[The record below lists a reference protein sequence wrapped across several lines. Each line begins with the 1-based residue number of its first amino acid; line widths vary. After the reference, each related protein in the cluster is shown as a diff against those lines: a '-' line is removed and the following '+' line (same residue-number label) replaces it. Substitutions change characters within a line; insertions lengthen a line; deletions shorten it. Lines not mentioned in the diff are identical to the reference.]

1 MSITP
6 NIIISLRKIL
16 LPLFIIL
23 LVTQGIAQ
31 STGYADLEKM
41 PVDLETDYALS
52 ALPPHLRND
61 ATVYLLDPKKGYYIG
76 RQGSNGFICF
86 VSRTEWEWEEFRNDL
101 APAISYDA
109 EGARSIF
116 PIYQDVAAMRA
127 SGKYNPAQIKD
138 SIKNRILTGV
148 YKAPARSGISYML
161 SPLMRVYPGM
171 PDDKTIVTVSAP
183 HYMFYAPYVADG
195 DLGFKPGISGPVLNS
210 PGQLVFG
217 EHGAPYGY
225 IIVLASEKEA
235 AVIARDGQDLM
246 KRLFAYKPWFAVQPN
261 TKHHGSAD

>member
-1 MSITP
+1 MA
-6 NIIISLRKIL
+6 SLRKIFL
-16 LPLFIIL
+16 TFFTFLT
-23 LVTQGIAQ
+23 VMQGIAQ
-31 STGYADLEKM
+31 SVAYDDLGKM

-52 ALPPHLRND
+52 ALPPHLRSN

-127 SGKYNPAQIKD
+127 SGKYSPAQIKD
-138 SIKNRILTGV
+138 SIKTRILNGV
-148 YKAPARSGISYML
+148 YKAPSRPGISYML

-183 HYMFYAPYVADG
+183 HYMFYAPYVADE
-195 DLGFKPGISGPVLNS
+195 DLGLKPGIPGPVLNS
-210 PGQLVFG
+210 PDQQVFG
-217 EHGAPYGY
+217 KHGAPYGY
-225 IIVLASEKEA
+225 IIMFASEKETA
-235 AVIARDGQDLM
+235 IIERDGQDLM
-246 KRLFAYKPWFAVQPN
+246 KRLYAYKPWFAVQPAG
-261 TKHHGSAD
+261 KHHGSGD